1 MKKETFLLKL
11 AIIALTVPILAI
23 CIVLVPRLATGIIEE
38 YPALVLFKYPFI
50 LAVYA
55 TAIAFFGI
63 LYQAFRILALI
74 EANQAFSIQS
84 RVAIQR
90 IKFGA
95 MSIAVIYGLTLPLFY
110 YVADHEDAPGI
121 LVIGLVLVFA
131 ALVVA
136 AFAGV
141 LQKLVNNALEI
152 KSEMDLTV

>member
-1 MKKETFLLKL
+1 MKKETLLLKL

-23 CIVLVPRLATGIIEE
+23 CIVLVPRLATGITEE
-38 YPALVLFKYPFI
+38 YPALVPFKYPFI
-50 LAVYA
+50 LAIYA
-55 TAIAFFGI
+55 TARAFFGI
-63 LYQAFRILALI
+63 LYQACRILALI

-84 RVAIQR
+84 KVAIQR

-95 MSIAVIYGLTLPLFY
+95 LSIAVIYGLTLPLFY

-121 LVIGLVLVFA
+121 LVIGLVLAFA

-136 AFAGV
+136 AFAAV

>member
-1 MKKETFLLKL
+1 MKKETLLLKL

-23 CIVLVPRLATGIIEE
+23 CIFLVPRLATGITNE
-38 YPALVLFKYPFI
+38 YPVLMIFKYPFI

-55 TAIAFFGI
+55 TAIAFFVI

-84 RVAIQR
+84 RLAIQR
-90 IKFGA
+90 IKFA
-95 MSIAVIYGLTLPLFY
+95 ALSIAVIYGITIPLFY

-141 LQKLVNNALEI
+141 LQKLVANALEI
-152 KSEMDLTV
+152 KAEMDLTV

>member
-23 CIVLVPRLATGIIEE
+23 CIYLVPRLATGITEK
-38 YPALVLFKYPFI
+38 YPALAVFKIPFI
-50 LAVYA
+50 IAVYA
-55 TAIAFFGI
+55 TAVAFFSI

-74 EANQAFSIQS
+74 EANQAFSIHS

-90 IKFGA
+90 IKLGA
-95 MSIAVIYGLTLPLFY
+95 MSIAVIYAMTLPLFY

-121 LVIGLVLVFA
+121 LVIGLILIFA

>member
-11 AIIALTVPILAI
+11 AIVALTVPILAI
-23 CIVLVPRLATGIIEE
+23 CIYLVPRLATGITEE
-38 YPALVLFKYPFI
+38 YSALALFKLPFI

-55 TAIAFFGI
+55 TAIAFFSI
-63 LYQAFRILALI
+63 LYHAFKILALI
-74 EANQAFSIQS
+74 EANQAFSIHS

-90 IKFGA
+90 IKYGA
-95 MSIAVIYGLTLPLFY
+95 LSIAVIYAMTLPLFY
-110 YVADHEDAPGI
+110 YLADHEDAPGI
-121 LVIGLVLVFA
+121 MVIGLVLVFA